1 MWLAPDGEA
10 VVPGVERVSGYHEGI
25 EFYAP
30 QFYDPQWA
38 TVTFTIYVNP
48 RTQGYSQRNRQ

>member
-48 RTQGYSQRNRQ
+48 RTQGYSQRNR